1 MRVALASRAAV
12 SRRATAT
19 RRANSSPR
27 VARRDAS
34 PIASDDAR
42 TVAAD
47 MRGDDAATG
56 DATTTR
62 RRALARVT
70 TLAAA
75 LVTVDATSTARAA
88 SSVDSLYDLTLSQYG
103 EPRALRDFRGKVVV
117 VVNVASE

>member
-1 MRVALASRAAV
+1 MRVSLASRAAV

-42 TVAAD
+42 TGAAD
-47 MRGDDAATG
+47 MRGDDVVASSFPATG

-103 EPRALRDFRGKVVV
+103 EPRALRAFR
-117 VVNVASE
+117 